1 MKTNDSL
8 QARSRAGEWTRL
20 CLRKSRARS
29 YPLPIG
35 NRPCRAQQT
44 MADIEAIDI
53 GNFSPARRDTFQT
66 AETLDQRR
74 CYSYPALRH
83 STTDSSFQKSQ
94 NSKADCSRPA
104 LRQLRVESFEL
115 REALNSPPANYYCLL
130 SLAYCLNPTLRNSMP
145 IFPNL
150 SIALSNQNSSNS
162 EFLFLNLNW
171 LISAFPY
178 WKPRRWNRNC
188 QRSESERLRR
198 YFVPQNQQ
206 SVH

>member
-1 MKTNDSL
+1 MAHCHYTFADCYHTFAERRHKVADCRHTFAERFAVKTNDSL
-8 QARSRAGEWTRL
+8 QTQTR
-20 CLRKSRARS
+20 
-29 YPLPIG
+29 
-35 NRPCRAQQT
+35 
-44 MADIEAIDI
+44 ADIEAIDI
-53 GNFSPARRDTFQT
+53 GSFSPARRDTFQT

-83 STTDSSFQKSQ
+83 STTDFSFQKSQ
-94 NSKADCSRPA
+94 NSKTDYSYPELRHSTTDSSFQKIQNSKTDCSRPA
-104 LRQLRVESFEL
+104 F
-115 REALNSPPANYYCLL
+115 
-130 SLAYCLNPTLRNSMP
+130 RNSMP

-150 SIALSNQNSSNS
+150 PTALSNPNSSNS